1 MRWYSYFRSRVGWG
15 MEGQSQKQSQKQ
27 KSKAK
32 AKAKAKAKVKGVG
45 QECPTHTGILVPHG
59 RMPALQLSVTS
70 EHSHPQPYQPRWRQ
84 RAQRISRFLLRQR
97 RGFDLRRRTFRQES
111 RRHQVSRYF
120 SNRARDW
127 RRVVG

>member
-1 MRWYSYFRSRVGWG
+1 MDQRVATVFRPFRGLVNFMGRLPTAYAVGCILSPLRGWHRALSELFPSRKPLNPQHLSESG
-15 MEGQSQKQSQKQ
+15 KR
-27 KSKAK
+27 
-32 AKAKAKAKVKGVG
+32 
-45 QECPTHTGILVPHG
+45 G
-59 RMPALQLSVTS
+59 RGLPRYTK
-70 EHSHPQPYQPRWRQ
+70 PDQPRWGQ